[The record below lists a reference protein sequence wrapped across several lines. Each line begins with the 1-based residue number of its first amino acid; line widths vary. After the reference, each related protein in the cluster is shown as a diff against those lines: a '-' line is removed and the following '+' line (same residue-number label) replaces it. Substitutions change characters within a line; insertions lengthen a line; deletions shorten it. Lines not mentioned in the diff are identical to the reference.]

1 MALYLVLGTEGSPA
15 AAGDRYP
22 ATDAGILFFIFY
34 NFSPKNEQK
43 QSGIYDLIDVY
54 ELEIWPNL

>member
-22 ATDAGILFFIFY
+22 ATDAGILFLFFTT
-34 NFSPKNEQK
+34 FLQK
-43 QSGIYDLIDVY
+43 TSKSKAGFMI
-54 ELEIWPNL
+54 

>member
-22 ATDAGILFFIFY
+22 ATDAGIRRTVGG
-34 NFSPKNEQK
+34 KC
-43 QSGIYDLIDVY
+43 QS
-54 ELEIWPNL
+54 